1 MRPVTIIAAVLLT
14 PLLTAASCG
23 NSRPQLPDV
32 VEVIVEVPA
41 KIPSWATEELPK
53 PQAKDGRV
61 GSILTS
67 EDARGAVID
76 LANCHRRLLRK
87 LDSDEAVDPKECEQ

>member
-23 NSRPQLPDV
+23 NTRPQLPEV
-32 VEVIVEVPA
+32 VEVTVEVYRDLPD
-41 KIPSWATEELPK
+41 WATAELPK
-53 PQAKDGRV
+53 PQAKDGTV
-61 GSILTS
+61 GAYLTS

-87 LDSDEAVDPKECEQ
+87 LDSDEAVDKRECEK